1 VAFCKT
7 TGAFADNTEH
17 DKAMRGNSGPLGV
30 VADAYR
36 SRAVAAFR
44 QSSVDVIVL
53 KAFFF
58 SLSECCKI

>member
-1 VAFCKT
+1 MKT
-7 TGAFADNTEH
+7 KLAIVDGG
-17 DKAMRGNSGPLGV
+17 MIGGV
-30 VADAYR
+30 VTDAYR